1 MDDSKTHRM
10 NHSKTNRLET
20 TICLATFMT
29 SLVVV
34 GRMEEADWTQL
45 RSDERGLTAVI
56 EFLSAFTL
64 FLMILT
70 AFMSLAQLEM
80 GSNDTEI
87 DKVDQAVVSGLDR
100 LTSSS
105 GWFVP
110 SDGGEGFDHAN
121 STKDW
126 HVQSASVL
134 EKGRVQTGL
143 MENNQLDMERVSALS
158 NVTLASFSQGLGLD
172 EDLTAFLR
180 ISIHASHD
188 ESRIGLNLFEG
199 GADLNSARMA
209 STASSTVRAGSELIL
224 ITLEVHD
231 ANRGNENLILT
242 EVMARPISG
251 GPEWIEVY
259 NDNAFATSLYGWSFN
274 TSSGT
279 TSNEVLLQQGVISG
293 QSVALFTGS
302 LTTQEQG
309 NASQMFDLGQYG
321 LLGTGSM
328 NLLDDGAGTVELRF
342 TRPGQINPVTY
353 AKAEWGGQTG
363 LLMNLNQVIVW
374 EGGST
379 MSSSSW
385 SVQSNSTPGDVFL
398 EPSNAS

>member
-1 MDDSKTHRM
+1 
-10 NHSKTNRLET
+10 
-20 TICLATFMT
+20 
-29 SLVVV
+29 
-34 GRMEEADWTQL
+34 
-45 RSDERGLTAVI
+45 
-56 EFLSAFTL
+56 
-64 FLMILT
+64 
-70 AFMSLAQLEM
+70 MS
-80 GSNDTEI
+80 
-87 DKVDQAVVSGLDR
+87 
-100 LTSSS
+100 
-105 GWFVP
+105 
-110 SDGGEGFDHAN
+110 
-121 STKDW
+121 
-126 HVQSASVL
+126 
-134 EKGRVQTGL
+134 
-143 MENNQLDMERVSALS
+143 NNQLDMSRVSALS
-158 NVTLASFSQGLGLD
+158 NVTLAGFSQGLGLD

-180 ISIHASHD
+180 ISIYASDD
-188 ESRIGLNLFEG
+188 EDRIGLNLFEG
-199 GADLNSARMA
+199 GANLNIARMA
-209 STASSTVRAGSELIL
+209 STASSTVRMGSELVL

-231 ANRGNENLILT
+231 SSRTNENLILT

-274 TSSGT
+274 TSSGS

-293 QSVALFTGS
+293 HSVAIFTGS
-302 LTTQEQG
+302 LSSQEQG

-342 TRPGQINPVTY
+342 TRPGQINPITF

-379 MSSSSW
+379 MSSTSW
-385 SVQSNSTPGDVFL
+385 AVQSDATPGDVFF

>member
-1 MDDSKTHRM
+1 MGGGDWSHLRDD
-10 NHSKTNRLET
+10 E
-20 TICLATFMT
+20 
-29 SLVVV
+29 
-34 GRMEEADWTQL
+34 D
-45 RSDERGLTAVI
+45 GLTAVI

-80 GSNDTEI
+80 GSNDPEI
-87 DKVDQAVVSGLDR
+87 DQVDQAVVSGLDR

-110 SDGGEGFDHAN
+110 SDGDDGYDYSN
-121 STKDW
+121 STEDW
-126 HVQSASVL
+126 HLQSAESL
-134 EKGRVQTGL
+134 EAGRVQTGL
-143 MENNQLDMERVSALS
+143 IDNNQLDMNRVAALA
-158 NVTLASFSQGLGLD
+158 NVTLSGFSQGLGLD
-172 EDLTAFLR
+172 DDLTAFLR
-180 ISIHASHD
+180 IKIYASND
-188 ESRIGLNLFEG
+188 ELRVGEILFEG
-199 GADLNSARMA
+199 GANLNMARMA
-209 STASSTVRAGSELIL
+209 STASSTVRMGTELVL

-231 ANRGNENLILT
+231 ANRANENLLLT
-242 EVMARPISG
+242 EIMARPISG

-274 TSSGT
+274 TSSGSS
-279 TSNEVLLQQGVISG
+279 SNEVLLQRGVISG
-293 QSVALFTGS
+293 HSVAIFTGS
-302 LTTQEQG
+302 LSSQDQG
-309 NASQMFDLGQYG
+309 NASQMFDLGQFG

-342 TRPGQINPVTY
+342 TRPGQINPITF

-379 MSSSSW
+379 MSSTSW
-385 SVQSNSTPGDVFL
+385 TVQSSATPGDVSF

>member
-1 MDDSKTHRM
+1 
-10 NHSKTNRLET
+10 
-20 TICLATFMT
+20 MT

-34 GRMEEADWTQL
+34 GGMEEGNWSQM
-45 RSDERGLTAVI
+45 RNDERGLTAVI

-80 GSNDTEI
+80 GSNDTGI
-87 DKVDQAVVSGLDR
+87 DQVDQAVVSGLDR

-110 SDGGEGFDHAN
+110 SDGAEGFDHAN

-126 HVQSASVL
+126 HLQSADAL
-134 EKGRVQTGL
+134 EGGRVQTGL
-143 MENNQLDMERVSALS
+143 MENNQLDMQRVSALS

-180 ISIHASHD
+180 ISVHASSD
-188 ESRIGLNLFEG
+188 DSRIGLNLFEG
-199 GADLNSARMA
+199 GANLNSARMA
-209 STASSTVRAGSELIL
+209 STASSTVRAGGELVL
-224 ITLEVHD
+224 VTLEVHD
-231 ANRGNENLILT
+231 ASRGNENLILT
-242 EVMARPISG
+242 EVMARPIGG

-274 TSSGT
+274 TSSSSA
-279 TSNEVLLQQGVISG
+279 SNEVLLQQGVISG
-293 QSVALFTGS
+293 HSVALFTGS
-302 LTTQEQG
+302 LITQEQG

-328 NLLDDGAGTVELRF
+328 DLLDGGAGTVELRF

-353 AKAEWGGQTG
+353 AKAEWGGQIG
-363 LLMNLNQVIVW
+363 LELNLNHVIVW

-385 SVQSNSTPGDVFL
+385 SVQPNPTPGDIFL
-398 EPSNAS
+398 EQSNAS

>member
-1 MDDSKTHRM
+1 MR
-10 NHSKTNRLET
+10 
-20 TICLATFMT
+20 
-29 SLVVV
+29 
-34 GRMEEADWTQL
+34 GGDWSQL
-45 RSDERGLTAVI
+45 RDDDNGLTAVI

-87 DKVDQAVVSGLDR
+87 DHVDQAVVSGLDR
-100 LTSSS
+100 LTSGS

-110 SDGGEGFDHAN
+110 SDGDDGFDYSN
-121 STKDW
+121 STEDW
-126 HVQSASVL
+126 HLQSAEIL

-143 MENNQLDMERVSALS
+143 MSNNQLDMDRVSALS
-158 NVTLASFSQGLGLD
+158 NVTLMGFSQGLGL
-172 EDLTAFLR
+172 EEELTAFLR
-180 ISIHASHD
+180 ISIHSSD
-188 ESRIGLNLFEG
+188 NETRIGTNLFEG
-199 GADLNSARMA
+199 GADIDNARMA
-209 STASSTVRAGSELIL
+209 STASSTVRMGSELIL

-231 ANRGNENLILT
+231 ASRSNENLLLT

-274 TSSGT
+274 TSSGS
-279 TSNEVLLQQGVISG
+279 TSNEVLLQDGVIRG
-293 QSVALFTGS
+293 YSVALFTGS
-302 LTTQEQG
+302 LASQQQG

-328 NLLDDGAGTVELRF
+328 NLLGDGAGSVELRF
-342 TRPGQINPVTY
+342 TRPGQVNPIPF

-363 LLMNLNQVIVW
+363 LLMGLNQVIVW

-379 MSSSSW
+379 MSSTSW
-385 SVQSNSTPGDVFL
+385 SVQSDSTPGDVFF